1 MSIYNLQPGDRRA
14 STDTGSN
21 IMPQSIVVGV
31 ITHAQGAHL
40 DSYFTALAQTKEAEA
55 VFVAD
60 PSGQTLERAKKR
72 LGAKLKDTFKDAA
85 TMLQKS
91 RPAMV
96 LVSMEA
102 AAAPPAIDAAL
113 EAGCHVFCEKPS
125 CVRAAAFA
133 RLVRTAQQKHRHL
146 LLARRDRTPGP

>member
-1 MSIYNLQPGDRRA
+1 
-14 STDTGSN
+14 
-21 IMPQSIVVGV
+21 
-31 ITHAQGAHL
+31 
-40 DSYFTALAQTKEAEA
+40 ALAQTKEAEA

-125 CVRAAAFA
+125 CVRAADFA
-133 RLVRTAQQKHRHL
+133 RLVRKAQQKHRHL
-146 LLARRDRTPGP
+146 MLALANRTHAPVKEARRLIRDGKLGKVYAVEAHLVADQTRLKNPAYRKEWYCSK